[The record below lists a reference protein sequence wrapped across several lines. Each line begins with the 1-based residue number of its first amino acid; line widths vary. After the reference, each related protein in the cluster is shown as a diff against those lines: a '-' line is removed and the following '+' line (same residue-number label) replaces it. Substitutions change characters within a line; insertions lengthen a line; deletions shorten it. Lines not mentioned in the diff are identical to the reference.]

1 MHKSYERK
9 RKIRTVELIIDES
22 PLTLNSSKIP
32 MNKIMQLIVAYGE
45 VHVSKLMRAAAGRW
59 NRKEKLWE
67 LPYGEVLALGL
78 ENRIVNKGEK
88 SVQ

>member
-1 MHKSYERK
+1 
-9 RKIRTVELIIDES
+9 
-22 PLTLNSSKIP
+22 
-32 MNKIMQLIVAYGE
+32 
-45 VHVSKLMRAAAGRW
+45 MRDASVRW

-67 LPYGEVLALGL
+67 LPYGEVMALGL

>member
-1 MHKSYERK
+1 MQKSYLRK
-9 RKIRTVELIIDES
+9 RKIKTVELIIDES
-22 PLTLNSSKIP
+22 PLIFNPSKIP
-32 MNKIMQLIVAYGE
+32 MNKIMQLTVAYGE
-45 VHVSKLMRAAAGRW
+45 VHVDKLIRGGGGRW
-59 NRKEKLWE
+59 NRKEKLWQ